1 LDVDNGERLDTTR
14 SRAGCGSGEVVVNGS
29 ASRLVHPGNTVI
41 VVCASAV
48 TPTTT
53 CGMLH
58 AVSWSG
64 IVVTS
69 TDRRGTGA
77 GGRAGQSRFA
87 WFHTTEERTLSDQRP
102 NIDVE
107 NLPAPTEG
115 ILVTQFLT
123 VRNVARARAFYSD
136 VLGGEV
142 VLEENPCIVRLA
154 NSWVIMNPGGPPTPD
169 KPEVTLIPN
178 ERSNRVS
185 SFLNLRVADI
195 RACYRDWSA
204 RGAEFLTEP
213 LDRGAELRCYMRDPD
228 GYLIEV
234 GQSTG
239 LLVGQQAEI
248 RPEDL
253 PADG

>member
-1 LDVDNGERLDTTR
+1 
-14 SRAGCGSGEVVVNGS
+14 
-29 ASRLVHPGNTVI
+29 
-41 VVCASAV
+41 
-48 TPTTT
+48 
-53 CGMLH
+53 
-58 AVSWSG
+58 
-64 IVVTS
+64 
-69 TDRRGTGA
+69 
-77 GGRAGQSRFA
+77 
-87 WFHTTEERTLSDQRP
+87 LSDQRP

-136 VLGGEV
+136 VLGGQV

-169 KPEVTLIPN
+169 KPEVTLLPN
-178 ERSNRVS
+178 ERSNQVS

-195 RACYRDWSA
+195 QACYRDWSA

-213 LDRGAELRCYMRDPD
+213 LDRGAEVRCYMRDPD

-239 LLVGQQAEI
+239 LLVGEQAEI